1 QNIFGEIKNMNTR
14 NLTNAMLI
22 ILGLLIVAIILSFV
36 YNDKEKVND
45 DIYEEQTIGDAVN
58 PDEIVINDFSN
69 LFHYFGTFENGVKAR
84 EVLQSELSRYGTTVK
99 NFMTQNDVLENDTLT
114 FSIMSLENDEEYKV
128 TVTTNEM
135 TLTRIK

>member
-1 QNIFGEIKNMNTR
+1 MNTR

-69 LFHYFGTFENGVKAR
+69 LFHYFGSFENGVKAR

-99 NFMTQNDVLENDTLT
+99 NFIAQNDLLENDALT

>member
-1 QNIFGEIKNMNTR
+1 MNTR

-36 YNDKEKVND
+36 YKDEEKVND
-45 DIYEEQTIGDAVN
+45 DIYDEQQTMGDAVN

-69 LFHYFGTFENGVKAR
+69 LFHYFGSFENGVKAR

-99 NFMTQNDVLENDTLT
+99 NFIAQNDVLENDTLT